1 MNPLP
6 VPLPGLSHSSAVQT
20 IRLIVQHELYVC
32 IVREGSGIRYIKTM
46 KKNKDVPIVDVSFRI
61 TIDLINE
68 SELKRDY
75 RSAQSEL
82 WFSAGFQPNTYQ
94 TLIYTITYGL

>member
-6 VPLPGLSHSSAVQT
+6 APLPGLLHFSAVQT
-20 IRLIVQHELYVC
+20 IRFIVQYELYVC
-32 IVREGSGIRYIKTM
+32 IVPSVSGIRYIKTM

-61 TIDLINE
+61 TKDSILK

-82 WFSAGFQPNTYQ
+82 WSVVSF
-94 TLIYTITYGL
+94 

>member
-1 MNPLP
+1 
-6 VPLPGLSHSSAVQT
+6 
-20 IRLIVQHELYVC
+20 
-32 IVREGSGIRYIKTM
+32 M
-46 KKNKDVPIVDVSFRI
+46 KKNKDVPTVDVSFRI

-82 WFSAGFQPNTYQ
+82 WFSAGFKPRTGQ
-94 TLIYTITYGL
+94 TLLYTISYSDPTDSRPSESEALTDFLAD

>member
-1 MNPLP
+1 
-6 VPLPGLSHSSAVQT
+6 
-20 IRLIVQHELYVC
+20 
-32 IVREGSGIRYIKTM
+32 M

-61 TIDLINE
+61 TIDLRNE

-82 WFSAGFQPNTYQ
+82 WFPASFEPKKDQK
-94 TLIYTITYGL
+94 LLYTITHSL